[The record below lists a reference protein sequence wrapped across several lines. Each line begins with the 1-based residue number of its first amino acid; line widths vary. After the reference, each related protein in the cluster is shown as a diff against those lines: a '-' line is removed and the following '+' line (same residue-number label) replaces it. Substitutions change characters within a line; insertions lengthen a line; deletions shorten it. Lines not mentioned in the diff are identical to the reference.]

1 MKLINP
7 NASETIKINDL
18 VATLMCN
25 NNIPF
30 DWYIIDKMTDE
41 VVKALQAV

>member
-1 MKLINP
+1 MKLINQ

-18 VATLMCN
+18 VATLMYN

-41 VVKALQAV
+41 VIRALQAV